1 MTTAT
6 LAPTFSRPFDRVTQP
21 AAAAVVARAPR
32 RAAWPLAAALFAEAA
47 IALAFTVAVSTLA
60 GSMSET
66 EAVGLRM
73 VAGGSLVVG
82 IMAWSLARRGVVLRR
97 SGSYTAAAL
106 LQVAVTV
113 GISLLGLAAADP
125 TLFAILLPAPML
137 TFGALC
143 LGSVREA
150 LGQD

>member
-6 LAPTFSRPFDRVTQP
+6 LSPTFSRPITWGTR
-21 AAAAVVARAPR
+21 AAATAVAGAPR
-32 RAAWPLAAALFAEAA
+32 RAALPLAAALFAEAA
-47 IALAFTVAVSTLA
+47 MALAFAVGLSTLA
-60 GSMSET
+60 GSMSEA

-73 VAGGSLVVG
+73 VAGGSLVVA
-82 IMAWSLARRGVVLRR
+82 IVAWALARRGVVRR
-97 SGSYTAAAL
+97 RTGSYTAAAL
-106 LQVAVTV
+106 LQVVVTI
-113 GISLLGLAAADP
+113 GISLIGLAADDP

-137 TFGALC
+137 SFGALC

>member
-6 LAPTFSRPFDRVTQP
+6 LSPAYSGPITWGTR
-21 AAAAVVARAPR
+21 AAATTVAGAPR
-32 RAAWPLAAALFAEAA
+32 RAAWPLAAALFTEAVM
-47 IALAFTVAVSTLA
+47 ALAFAVAVSGLA

-73 VAGGSLVVG
+73 VAGGSLVVA
-82 IMAWSLARRGVVLRR
+82 IVAWALARRGVVRHR
-97 SGSYTAAAL
+97 VGSYTAAAL
-106 LQVAVTV
+106 LQVVVTV
-113 GISLLGLAAADP
+113 GISLLGLAADDP
-125 TLFAILLPAPML
+125 TVFAILLPAPML